1 MNRDSWSATTNSVL
15 RGRIS
20 TAERSSATDVA
31 WFFALAIGLCYALSV
46 PMVFRLVSTDFDNLI
61 VPILQLTPL
70 LAATIMWL
78 ARRPGTFRETF
89 ATGWQG
95 TPTWAGIGIGL
106 ITVIAAIQTAVAL
119 AFGIWPL
126 NPLDEI
132 LVATVWIIPVFL
144 MQSLF
149 AIGEEFGWRG
159 WLATRAASWGF
170 WPLAFVSGG
179 VWIVWHLPVLAV
191 IGDRPAWDIV
201 IYFAGMLPWAPLLL
215 ALRWRSGSV
224 WPAVM
229 THGAINSVRVY
240 LLQSVPDATD
250 HLLIEVIGWVLTLA
264 ATLWLMRTNPA
275 PVVQGATEAR
285 ALPHLGVDDDPAS
298 RRR

>member
-1 MNRDSWSATTNSVL
+1 MS
-15 RGRIS
+15 
-20 TAERSSATDVA
+20 RSKRRRARTDVA
-31 WFFALAIGLCYALSV
+31 WFFAIAIGLCYTLSV
-46 PMVFRLVSTDFDNLI
+46 PMVFRLVSPDFDNLI
-61 VPILQLTPL
+61 VPVLQLTPL
-70 LAATIMWL
+70 LAAIIMWL

-89 ATGWQG
+89 ATGWRG

-106 ITVIAAIQTAVAL
+106 IAAIAAIQSAVAL

-126 NPLDEI
+126 NPLDQI
-132 LVATVWIIPVFL
+132 LVATVWVVPVFL
-144 MQSLF
+144 LQTVF
-149 AIGEEFGWRG
+149 AVGEEFGWRG

-170 WPLAFVSGG
+170 WPLAVVSGV
-179 VWIVWHLPVLAV
+179 VWMVWHLPVVAV
-191 IGDRPAWDIV
+191 IGDRPPWDIV

-240 LLQSVPDATD
+240 LLQSVPDASD

-264 ATLWLMRTNPA
+264 AAVWLMRASPA
-275 PVVQGATEAR
+275 PVVQGTNETR
-285 ALPHLGVDDDPAS
+285 VLPPS
-298 RRR
+298 

>member
-1 MNRDSWSATTNSVL
+1 MTTVRARGNST
-15 RGRIS
+15 GS
-20 TAERSSATDVA
+20 TFPDVA
-31 WFFALAIGLCYALSV
+31 WFFGIAIVLCYTLSV
-46 PMVFRLVSTDFDNLI
+46 PMVFRLVSTDLNNLI

-70 LAATIMWL
+70 LAAIILWL

-89 ATGWQG
+89 ATGWRG
-95 TPTWAGIGIGL
+95 TPRWAGIGIGL
-106 ITVIAAIQTAVAL
+106 IAAIAAIQTGIAVAS
-119 AFGIWPL
+119 GIWPL
-126 NPLDEI
+126 NPLDQI
-132 LVATVWIIPVFL
+132 SAATVWIVPVFVL
-144 MQSLF
+144 QSVF

-170 WPLAFVSGG
+170 WPLALVSGA

-191 IGDRPAWDIV
+191 VGDRPPWDV
-201 IYFAGMLPWAPLLL
+201 VLYFAGMLPWAPLLL

-250 HLLIEVIGWVLTLA
+250 HLLIEAIGWVLTLA
-264 ATLWLMRTNPA
+264 AAVWLMRTNPA
-275 PVVQGATEAR
+275 PVVQGAVEAHAQFGDGEER
-285 ALPHLGVDDDPAS
+285 VS
-298 RRR
+298 RRS